1 MGNLDL
7 APVARSTIG
16 FDRMLALLEEVL
28 RAPESDGGYPPYNIK
43 TTGENSYSLEIAVAG
58 FTPEALSITVEQNRL
73 TIAGNKSD
81 QGTGQYLHHGIPVGT
96 FERRFH
102 LAEFVKVLGASLN
115 DGILKI
121 DLVREVP
128 EAMKPRTI
136 PIATDATAMPGRR
149 AA

>member
-1 MGNLDL
+1 MRTFDF

-16 FDRMLALLEEVL
+16 FDRMLELFEEVL
-28 RAPESDGGYPPYNIK
+28 RAPESDSSYPPYNIK
-43 TTGENSYSLEIAVAG
+43 MTGEDSYSLEIAVAG
-58 FTPEALSITVEQNRL
+58 FTPEALSITVEQNLL
-73 TIAGNKSD
+73 TVTGNKP
-81 QGTGQYLHHGIPVGT
+81 GEETGQYLHQGIPVGT

-102 LAEFVKVLGASLN
+102 LAEFIKVVGASLN

-128 EAMKPRTI
+128 EAMKPRKV
-136 PIATDATAMPGRR
+136 PIGAGATASLEKR